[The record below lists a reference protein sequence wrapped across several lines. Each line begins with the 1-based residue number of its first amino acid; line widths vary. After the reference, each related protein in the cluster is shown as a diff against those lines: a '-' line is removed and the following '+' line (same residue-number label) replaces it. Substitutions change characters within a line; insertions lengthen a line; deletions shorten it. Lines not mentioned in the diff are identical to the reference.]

1 MKKQFEL
8 IGGYPTIFATN
19 EEKATREYGLQY
31 FKTMYSDW
39 KNNTELAYQDKKRS
53 FNKMRA
59 YAEGTQSVSKYK
71 DLLDVEGD
79 SSYMNIDWTPVSII
93 PKFVDVVCGDMT
105 NREFAIKANA
115 IDKISIDN
123 KKKAKSTMI
132 ADMMNAPIRQKV
144 SQITGFDQTKKGFVA
159 DDMEELQLFMTL
171 NYKQAHEIAI
181 ERGIEFV
188 FQQNDFDEIKKKCI
202 RDLVVVGTTGLKT
215 YIDQSEGIKIR
226 YVDPLN
232 LITSYSQSSD
242 YRNIQHAGEVYT
254 VTIAQLKQM
263 AGDQFTDDEYDDI
276 AQNHANKDK
285 DEDSLYGRSFGNYSS
300 YSSERDKFSVQ
311 IMDAEFI
318 STYDLNYEK
327 KDNSFGGFSV
337 S

>member
-19 EEKATREYGLQY
+19 EEKATKEYGLQY

-123 KKKAKSTMI
+123 KKKAKKTMM
-132 ADMMNAPIRQKV
+132 ADMMNKPIRQ
-144 SQITGFDQTKKGFVA
+144 
-159 DDMEELQLFMTL
+159 
-171 NYKQAHEIAI
+171 
-181 ERGIEFV
+181 
-188 FQQNDFDEIKKKCI
+188 
-202 RDLVVVGTTGLKT
+202 
-215 YIDQSEGIKIR
+215 
-226 YVDPLN
+226 
-232 LITSYSQSSD
+232 
-242 YRNIQHAGEVYT
+242 
-254 VTIAQLKQM
+254 
-263 AGDQFTDDEYDDI
+263 
-276 AQNHANKDK
+276 
-285 DEDSLYGRSFGNYSS
+285 
-300 YSSERDKFSVQ
+300 
-311 IMDAEFI
+311 
-318 STYDLNYEK
+318 
-327 KDNSFGGFSV
+327 
-337 S
+337 

>member
-8 IGGYPTIFATN
+8 IGGYPTVFATN
-19 EEKATREYGLQY
+19 EEKSTKEYGLQY

-39 KNNTELAYQDKKRS
+39 KNNTELAYQDKKRA

-123 KKKAKSTMI
+123 KKKAKKTMM
-132 ADMMNAPIRQKV
+132 ADMMNKPIRQQV
-144 SQITGFDQTKKGFVA
+144 SKITGFDQNKKGFVA
-159 DDMEELQLFMTL
+159 DDMEEIQLFMTL

-181 ERGIEFV
+181 E
-188 FQQNDFDEIKKKCI
+188 
-202 RDLVVVGTTGLKT
+202 
-215 YIDQSEGIKIR
+215 
-226 YVDPLN
+226 
-232 LITSYSQSSD
+232 
-242 YRNIQHAGEVYT
+242 
-254 VTIAQLKQM
+254 
-263 AGDQFTDDEYDDI
+263 
-276 AQNHANKDK
+276 
-285 DEDSLYGRSFGNYSS
+285 
-300 YSSERDKFSVQ
+300 
-311 IMDAEFI
+311 
-318 STYDLNYEK
+318 
-327 KDNSFGGFSV
+327 
-337 S
+337 